1 MPQRAYQVQLPVF
14 EGPLDLLLHLIEQQE
29 LDITAIALAQVT
41 DQYLAHLRTL
51 QEVVPDDLTAFL
63 TVAARLLLIKSRVL
77 LPHPPLEKEEEEKD
91 IGEDLV
97 RQLREYRR
105 FKQIAQL
112 LQTRTE
118 SALHAYTRTLPPSKQ
133 VGGWEPKLDL
143 SGTGLDDLTAALCTL
158 LSKESSPDAE
168 FTVTPH
174 IITIE
179 HKILQIS
186 TSLRA
191 QQALTFD
198 SLLDD
203 ASSKVEIIVTLLA
216 LLEMIRDRRISV
228 RQEGVF
234 GTILIEPR
242 EQDQPSAAQDTG
254 SGEHSLPGAA
264 NGP

>member
-1 MPQRAYQVQLPVF
+1 LPVF

-41 DQYLAHLRTL
+41 DQYLARLRTL

-77 LPHPPLEKEEEEKD
+77 LPHPPSEKEDEED
-91 IGEDLV
+91 VGEDLV

-118 SALHAYTRTLPPSKQ
+118 SALHAIPRTLPPSKQ
-133 VGGWEPKLDL
+133 IGGWEPKLDL
-143 SGTGLDDLTAALCTL
+143 SGTGLCDLTAALYAL
-158 LSKESSPDAE
+158 LSEESGPDAN
-168 FTVTPH
+168 FTVTPYT
-174 IITIE
+174 ITIE
-179 HKILQIS
+179 HKILQIGA
-186 TSLRA
+186 SL
-191 QQALTFD
+191 QTQHSLTFD

-216 LLEMIRDRRISV
+216 VLEMIRDCRISV
-228 RQEGVF
+228 RQEGMF
-234 GTILIEPR
+234 GTILIELR
-242 EQDQPSAAQDTG
+242 EQDQLTTAQDTG
-254 SGEHSLPGAA
+254 PDGCPLSGAA
-264 NGP
+264 ISP